1 MISLKKLNWVIV
13 LIVAVLIVIFLPG
26 LSRYH
31 QLKARQARLNN
42 GIGKLRA
49 SEVGLR
55 KEQDKLQKDPTYIEK
70 VARDKLQVI
79 NKGETIVRV
88 EGRDGK

>member
-1 MISLKKLNWVIV
+1 MAKKKLIWAIV
-13 LIVAVLIVIFLPG
+13 LVLVVLIAIFLPG
-26 LSRYH
+26 LSRHH
-31 QLKARQARLNN
+31 QLRARQARLNG
-42 GIGKLRA
+42 GIEKLRA

-70 VARDKLQVI
+70 VARDKLQVV

-88 EGRDGK
+88 EDKDGK

>member
-1 MISLKKLNWVIV
+1 MAKKKLIWTIV
-13 LIVAVLIVIFLPG
+13 LISAALIVIFLPG

-42 GIGKLRA
+42 GIEKLRA